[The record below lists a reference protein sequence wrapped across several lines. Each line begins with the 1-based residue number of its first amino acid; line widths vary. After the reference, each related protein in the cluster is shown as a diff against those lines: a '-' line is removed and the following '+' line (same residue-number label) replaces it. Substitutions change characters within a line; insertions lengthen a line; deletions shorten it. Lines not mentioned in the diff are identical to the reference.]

1 MILMNK
7 IGLLENDVQNYVWGS
22 RAAIADLLGRPSPS
36 SEPEAEL
43 WMGAH
48 PKAPSRVQIDGVW
61 TPLPDVI
68 ARDPA
73 GVLGKRVAGRF
84 GGKLP
89 FLFKVLAAAEPLSI
103 QAHPDL
109 AQARQGFARE
119 NERGVRLE
127 APDRNYR
134 DDNHKPEIICALTP
148 FWGLN
153 GFRSVGDI
161 LDTFDIVGPAE
172 LAPEIKRLA
181 AHPSEQGLREFFTA
195 IMTMDVA
202 RKRRAVAEAVARA
215 ATGASGDPVCEWMQ
229 RLQGR
234 YPGDIGVLSPM
245 LLNLVELE
253 PGQAMFLHARR
264 LHAYLDGT
272 GVELM
277 ANSDNVLRGG
287 LTPKHVDVP
296 ELLRVL
302 RFDETAIDVLTPEP
316 RAPGER
322 VYRTDVDEFRLSVI
336 EVDER
341 TSYASAEERS
351 VEIAMCT
358 KGSARIAAVESG
370 ETVTVS
376 RGMSFLVPASVR
388 RYRIE
393 GTATLYRAS
402 VPPDSEK
409 GE

>member
-7 IGLLENDVQNYVWGS
+7 IGLLENDVQNYAWGS
-22 RAAIADLLGRPSPS
+22 RTAIADLLGRPSPS
-36 SEPEAEL
+36 SGPEAEL

-73 GVLGKRVAGRF
+73 GILGDRVVERF

-109 AQARQGFARE
+109 TQARQGFARE
-119 NERGVRLE
+119 NERGVPLD

-148 FWGLN
+148 FWALN
-153 GFRSVGDI
+153 GFRSVRDI
-161 LDTFDIVGPAE
+161 LGTFDGVGPAE

-181 AHPSEQGLREFFTA
+181 SRRSEQGLREFFTA
-195 IMTMDVA
+195 IMTMVVA

-215 ATGASGDPVCEWMQ
+215 AACESGDPVCEWMQ

-245 LLNLVELE
+245 FLNLVALE

-264 LHAYLDGT
+264 LHAYLDGA

-316 RAPGER
+316 RGAGER
-322 VYRTDVDEFRLSVI
+322 AYRTDVDEFRLSVI

-341 TSYASAEERS
+341 TSYAGAEERG
-351 VEIAMCT
+351 VEIAICT
-358 KGSARIAAVESG
+358 KGSARIVAVESG
-370 ETVTVS
+370 NTVTVS

-393 GTATLYRAS
+393 GSATLYRAS
-402 VPPDSEK
+402 VPRDSEK